1 MRRYY
6 EGGSTAP
13 RARALHACTALPGNL
28 YSHNAMGNS
37 AAFRRTRVRPIRN
50 ATSQDPGESEVG
62 EAVGVSLALRGSW
75 AREDLRSRIGELE
88 QQLLSSRDRQN
99 VAERRA
105 GIAEEEVSFTLSHD
119 WE

>member
-1 MRRYY
+1 MY
-6 EGGSTAP
+6 
-13 RARALHACTALPGNL
+13 LHTALPGNL
-28 YSHNAMGNS
+28 YYPNAMGNS

-88 QQLLSSRDRQN
+88 QQLLSSRDMQN